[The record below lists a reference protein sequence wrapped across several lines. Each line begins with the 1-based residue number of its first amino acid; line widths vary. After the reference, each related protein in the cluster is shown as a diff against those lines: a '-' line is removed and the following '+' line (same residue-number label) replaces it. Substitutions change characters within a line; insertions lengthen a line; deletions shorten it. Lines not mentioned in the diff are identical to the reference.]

1 MTVTLLHAA
10 DIHLGYQQYNLPERY
25 DDFAKAFYRLV
36 DDAIARRVDALLL
49 AGDLFHKRDIS
60 PQTLL
65 QASEALER
73 LRRAGI
79 PTIAVEGNHERPRL
93 LEEFSWLDYL
103 AEVGL
108 LILLSPAYRD
118 GRILLEPWQ
127 SESHQGAYYD
137 LPGGVRIVGA
147 KYYGASTPRVVRDL
161 AEALPALPGPRPAY
175 TVLMLHA
182 GLQGV
187 LDHYAATLTR
197 HDLEALRPHADYLA
211 LGHIHKPFVQDD
223 WIYNPGSLETN
234 SVEEAAWDDRGYLV
248 VEVEA
253 DAAGQPRHRVTPV
266 RARRRPFV
274 RLTFAVDAY
283 NSPEALEQALCAY
296 LDAEADDSLRRQRPV
311 VDLVFRGVLAFRAVD
326 LETSRLEALAKEW
339 FNAIHCQLRDLT
351 APSDFEIRPSEALDR
366 EALERFVLQELVAQ
380 DVRRREDSGRWADL
394 ALRLK
399 RLSLGGSPPQEVVAA
414 LSAFRQEVA
423 LPSTEAGVAEE
434 GDEAAC

>member
-10 DIHLGYQQYNLPERY
+10 DIHLGYQQYNSPERY
-25 DDFAKAFYRLV
+25 DDFARAFYRLV

-49 AGDLFHKRDIS
+49 AGDLFHKRDLS

-65 QASEALER
+65 QVSDALER
-73 LRRAGI
+73 LHQAGI

-103 AEVGL
+103 AEIGL
-108 LILLSPAYRD
+108 LILLSPAYRE
-118 GRILLEPWQ
+118 GRIILEPWQ
-127 SESHQGAYYD
+127 AESRQGAYYD

-161 AEALPALPGPRPAY
+161 AEALPALPGPRPAF

-223 WIYNPGSLETN
+223 WLYNPGSLETN
-234 SVEEAAWDDRGYLV
+234 SVEEAAWDDRGYFL
-248 VEVEA
+248 VEV
-253 DAAGQPRHRVTPV
+253 DAARQPRHRVTPL
-266 RARRRPFV
+266 RGRRRPFV
-274 RLTFAVDAY
+274 RLSFAVDAY
-283 NSPEALEQALCAY
+283 DSPEALELALRAY
-296 LDAEADDSLRRQRPV
+296 LDAEASDALRRQRPV
-311 VDLVFRGVLAFRAVD
+311 VDLVLRGVLAFRAAD
-326 LETSRLEALAKEW
+326 LETARLESLAAER
-339 FNAIHCQLRDLT
+339 FNAIHCQLRNLT

-366 EALERFVLQELVAQ
+366 EALERFVLQELVERDA
-380 DVRRREDSGRWADL
+380 RHRPASERWADL
-394 ALRLK
+394 AQRLK
-399 RLSLGGSPPQEVVAA
+399 RLSLGGSAPEEVIAA
-414 LSAFRQEVA
+414 LRAFHQEMA
-423 LPSTEAGVAEE
+423 LVPSDATGEEE
-434 GDEAAC
+434 GGEAAC